1 MIKSKVIY
9 LLPPDIGHPAGI
21 LPSFFMLAHFAGL
34 QSFISPHF
42 EGSQAPAAAGFA
54 FALLAQQLFL
64 SPAAAGFAFALLAQ
78 QLFLS
83 PAAAGFAFAL
93 LAQQLLLP
101 EAAGFA
107 LALLE
112 QQLLLPEAAGFVLA
126 VAIGQAAVP
135 ALSQDFFMSEHFDG
149 SQFAGSHLEPS
160 HCIAVALALTFSVLL
175 QPITAK
181 PSAATRVRV
190 SSCFIIIFLQKRCER
205 GKNDLSDVLY
215 SI

>member
-1 MIKSKVIY
+1 MSIVTSIKKSPAKKQGFLVFDVISKIY
-9 LLPPDIGHPAGI
+9 LPPDSGQPTG
-21 LPSFFMLAHFAGL
+21 LSTHFAGA
-34 QSFISPHF
+34 
-42 EGSQAPAAAGFA
+42 QA
-54 FALLAQQLFL
+54 
-64 SPAAAGFAFALLAQ
+64 
-78 QLFLS
+78 

-112 QQLLLPEAAGFVLA
+112 QQLLLPEAAGFALA

-149 SQFAGSHLEPS
+149 SQFAGSHLEPL

>member
-1 MIKSKVIY
+1 MSIVTSIKKSPAKKQGFLVFDVISKIY
-9 LLPPDIGHPAGI
+9 LPPDSGQPTG
-21 LPSFFMLAHFAGL
+21 LSTHFAGA
-34 QSFISPHF
+34 
-42 EGSQAPAAAGFA
+42 QAPAAAGFA
-54 FALLAQQLFL
+54 FALLAQQL
-64 SPAAAGFAFALLAQ
+64 LL
-78 QLFLS
+78 
-83 PAAAGFAFAL
+83 PEAAGFAFAL

-112 QQLLLPEAAGFVLA
+112 QQLLLPEAAGFALA

-205 GKNDLSDVLY
+205 GKNDLIDVLY